1 MDSTLNIKIKF
12 EWFANVINAILWI
25 ICQSWCCLFQI
36 EQIRRVNN
44 LWTSDSLFLRS
55 HIHIPLPRFPASEN
69 LSNGTDLPCAIVD
82 SQDEIVSIDDLRRTV
97 ESDAK
102 SEHPECVSLPQ
113 PSSKDFLSKFDVS
126 LAQIKS
132 SVAKLEEKSK

>member
-1 MDSTLNIKIKF
+1 MLFTGS
-12 EWFANVINAILWI
+12 FANADQ
-25 ICQSWCCLFQI
+25 CFLFQI

-69 LSNGTDLPCAIVD
+69 LSNGTDLPCAIID

-97 ESDAK
+97 VQSVAKSDAK
-102 SEHPECVSLPQ
+102 SEHAECVSLPQ

-126 LAQIKS
+126 LAQIKT